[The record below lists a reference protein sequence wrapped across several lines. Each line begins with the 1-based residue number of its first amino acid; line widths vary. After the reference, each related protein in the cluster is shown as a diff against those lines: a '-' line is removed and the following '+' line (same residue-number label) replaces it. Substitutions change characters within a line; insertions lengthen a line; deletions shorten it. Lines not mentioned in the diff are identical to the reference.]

1 MSTPQNRSAPDLPA
15 PEIARLVELG
25 EAEAYADMFKAAP
38 RELDMRV
45 ERIGGAVALVARGV
59 PVVLFNRVIGLGIL
73 EPVTP
78 DALTDIHGL
87 YQGLPAYAVQIGPES
102 RPVSLSG
109 WLESRDILPRDN
121 WAKVY
126 RPATNEIDVPTDLRV
141 EKLSIEHFRAFAQVA
156 TAAFG
161 MPPAIAPWL
170 EAIAERPNWHTYGAF
185 DGDGLVATGTM
196 FTRGH
201 TAWLGIGGTLPTHRK
216 RGAQGAIMARRIRD
230 AAALGCNWV
239 ITETDE
245 DTPERP
251 NPSFHNMTRTGF
263 RLAYQRRNFV
273 HKTRVM

>member
-1 MSTPQNRSAPDLPA
+1 MSTPQNRSAPGLSA
-15 PEIARLVELG
+15 PEIARVVELG
-25 EAEAYADMFKAAP
+25 EAEAYADMFEAAP
-38 RELDMRV
+38 RELGTRV
-45 ERIGGAVALVARGV
+45 ERVGGAVALVARNV

-78 DALTDIHGL
+78 DVLTDIHGL

-102 RPVSLSG
+102 RPINLSG
-109 WLESRDILPRDN
+109 WLESCDILPRDN

-141 EKLSIEHFRAFAQVA
+141 EKLGAAHFRAFAQVA
-156 TAAFG
+156 ATAFG

-170 EAIAERPNWHTYGAF
+170 KAIAERPDWHVYGAF
-185 DGDGLVATGTM
+185 DGDDLVATGTM
-196 FTRGH
+196 FARGN
-201 TAWLGIGGTLPTHRK
+201 TAWLGIGGTLPGHRK

-230 AAALGCNWV
+230 AAALGCDWV

-263 RLAYQRRNFV
+263 RLAYHRRNYIF
-273 HKTRVM
+273 KA